1 MTRITG
7 TYERVTIVGEEVA
20 AFIPSPLPPVDPAL
34 RLEGTTAARLDR
46 AESALVR
53 LELAAEMV
61 PSAEWFIYAFMRKE
75 AVISSQIEGTQ
86 ATLVDLLA
94 FDAKAEALSGP
105 EADVVEV
112 ANYLEALDYARAQL
126 RKPDGLPLSI
136 RLLNES
142 HRLLMRGVRGR
153 DKQPGEI
160 RRSQNWIGGTRPG
173 NAAFV
178 PPPPHLLA
186 GLLRGFEQFIHA
198 DGDLPPLVRIGLL
211 HAQFETI
218 HPYLDGNGRIGR
230 LLIALLLEQYGLLSE
245 PLLYVSLFF
254 KRHRNEYYRRLG
266 AVRTEGDWEGWNEF
280 FLEGVETVADQAV
293 DTARDLFAL
302 VTRDRERLLAHPG
315 STVAALRLFE
325 LLPTQP
331 IVTIHRVTELLG
343 TTKPTATKAVTAL
356 VGAGVMSE
364 TTGRKRD
371 RAFTYDAYLDRLKE
385 GTELAR

>member
-230 LLIALLLEQYGLLSE
+230 PPDRAPSGAIRLAVGAAPLRQPVFQTAPQRVLSAAGRCE
-245 PLLYVSLFF
+245 
-254 KRHRNEYYRRLG
+254 NGRRLG
-266 AVRTEGDWEGWNEF
+266 R
-280 FLEGVETVADQAV
+280 LERVLSRGVSRRLRIRLWTPRGTCSHWSRATGNVCSPTLA
-293 DTARDLFAL
+293 ARSPHSACSSCC
-302 VTRDRERLLAHPG
+302 RR
-315 STVAALRLFE
+315 S
-325 LLPTQP
+325 Q
-331 IVTIHRVTELLG
+331 
-343 TTKPTATKAVTAL
+343 
-356 VGAGVMSE
+356 S
-364 TTGRKRD
+364 
-371 RAFTYDAYLDRLKE
+371 
-385 GTELAR
+385 